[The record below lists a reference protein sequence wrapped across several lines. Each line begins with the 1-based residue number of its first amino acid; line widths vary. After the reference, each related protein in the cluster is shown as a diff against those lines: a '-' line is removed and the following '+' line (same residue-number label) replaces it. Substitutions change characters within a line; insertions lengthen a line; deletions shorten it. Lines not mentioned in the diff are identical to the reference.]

1 MAVEFR
7 CEKCGKILNVDAAP
21 GGSVK
26 CVHCGKKV
34 VVPEALA
41 SMPRPHVPPNAA
53 QGAPPSPPPGEAPA
67 PEPAVQG
74 LHEDSAT
81 MAVMSTIMPWVFSVF
96 LHVALGLILAF
107 VTLFVIEVEG
117 REVTQADVVVTDTL
131 DSTITPGED
140 SKRKKTLAK
149 KEQRRY
155 SKHRTHIQKDKGKTK
170 KQIRLITRNTAL
182 GGSFQ
187 QHGLSG
193 TGGLGPR
200 SSFMGSGGNAYHIVY
215 VVDRSGSMANTFD
228 YVKQQIIRSITHLH
242 KSQNFHV
249 ILFAS
254 GTPIE
259 NKPHR
264 LVKATDAQKFAVADF
279 IEMKQASGQTNPIPS
294 LTRAF
299 EVLKSSKR
307 KRGKLIYLLTDGDF
321 PDNSEVLKKI
331 AGLNR
336 DKSVHINT
344 YLYGPI
350 APTAVTV
357 LKQIAAENGG
367 KFKYVNPED

>member
-7 CEKCGKILNVDAAP
+7 CEKCGKILNVDAPP

-34 VVPEALA
+34 IVPEALA

-53 QGAPPSPPPGEAPA
+53 QEAPPPPGEAPA
-67 PEPAVQG
+67 PEPAIPG

-81 MAVMSTIMPWVFSVF
+81 MAVKSVIMPWVFSIF
-96 LHVALGLILAF
+96 IHGALGLILAF

-117 REVTQADVVVTDTL
+117 REVTQADVVVADHL
-131 DSTITPGED
+131 EPTISPGED

-170 KQIRLITRNTAL
+170 KQIRLITRNTAV
-182 GGSFQ
+182 GGAFQ
-187 QHGLSG
+187 PHGLSG

-215 VVDRSGSMANTFD
+215 VVDRSGSMADTFD
-228 YVKQQIIRSITHLH
+228 YVKQQIVRSISHLR

-249 ILFAS
+249 ILFAGGS
-254 GTPIE
+254 PIE
-259 NKPHR
+259 NTPRR
-264 LVKATDAQKFAVADF
+264 LVKANESQKTAVVDF
-279 IEMKQASGQTNPIPS
+279 ILPKQAGGQTNPI
-294 LTRAF
+294 LALERAF
-299 EVLKSSKR
+299 KVLQSAKR
-307 KRGKLIYLLTDGDF
+307 KRGKLIYLLTDGVF
-321 PDNSEVLKKI
+321 PDNDAVLKKI
-331 AGLNR
+331 AGWNR
-336 DKSVHINT
+336 DKTVHINT
-344 YLYGPI
+344 YLYGPLDE
-350 APTAVTV
+350 TAVTV